1 MTKFR
6 SGFERTLDMQL
17 KSHGIK
23 YSYET
28 LELPYIIESI
38 YYPDFILSNGIIIE
52 AKGLL
57 SSDDKRKMLIIKKKY
72 PELDIRFVF
81 WDAEKKIP
89 KTKQTHAA
97 WAIKNGF
104 PFAHERIPESWL
116 NE

>member
-1 MTKFR
+1 MSKFR

-17 KSHGIK
+17 KSHGIE

-28 LELPYIIESI
+28 LQLPYILECVYS
-38 YYPDFILSNGIIIE
+38 PDFILSNGIIIE

-57 SSDDKRKMLIIKKKY
+57 SPDDKRKMLVIQKKY

-81 WDAEKKIP
+81 YDATKKIP
-89 KTKQTHAA
+89 RTKQTHGQ
-97 WAIKNGF
+97 WAEKNGF
-104 PFAHERIPESWL
+104 QFAHEWIPEAWL